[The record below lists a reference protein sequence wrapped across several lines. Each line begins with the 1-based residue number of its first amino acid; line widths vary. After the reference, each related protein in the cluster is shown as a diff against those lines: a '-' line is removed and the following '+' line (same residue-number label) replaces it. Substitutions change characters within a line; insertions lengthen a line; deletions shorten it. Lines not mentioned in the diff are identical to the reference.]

1 MAVNLAPPAELLA
14 VPGITLAT
22 GAAAIKAEDRDDLTL
37 IRLDAGTSVAGVFT
51 QSAFRAAPVLIAEP
65 RIQAGGIRALLINS
79 GNANAATGDPGVDD
93 ALSLCRAAATAL
105 DVPEEAVLPFS
116 TGVIGERLPVAA
128 MAQVIES
135 LPNGL
140 DSGNWLAAAK
150 AIMTTDTVAKAAS
163 LQIEL
168 DGRTITLTGMAKG
181 SGMIRPDMATML
193 AYVCTDAAI
202 SPDCLQRLL
211 ATATAASF
219 NRITVDGDTST
230 NDAFI
235 LAATGQAG
243 NGLIDDPA
251 SAEAG
256 VLLEGL
262 ISIARTL
269 AQAIVRDGEGATK
282 FVTVAVEG
290 GANEAECLQVA
301 YTIAESPLV
310 KTALFASDPN
320 WGRLAMAIGRAGIEH
335 LDPTGVQVFFD
346 DVQVMHNG
354 LMDPNYTEEAG
365 AEVLAAEEFTIRVQL
380 GRGAAAVE
388 VWTSDLSYE
397 YVRINA
403 EYRT

>member
-1 MAVNLAPPAELLA
+1 MNLAPPAALLA
-14 VPGITLAT
+14 VPGVQLAT
-22 GAAAIKAEDRDDLTL
+22 GAAAIKTAGRDDLTL
-37 IRLDAGTSVAGVFT
+37 LRFDAGTSVAGVFT

-65 RIQAGGIRALLINS
+65 RVQAGGVRALLINS
-79 GNANAATGDPGVDD
+79 GNANAATGEPGMND
-93 ALSLCRAAATAL
+93 ALALCRSVAAVL

-116 TGVIGERLPVAA
+116 TGVIGERLPVASMTPVVEA
-128 MAQVIES
+128 

-140 DSGNWLAAAK
+140 SEHNWLPAAR
-150 AIMTTDTVAKAAS
+150 AIMTTDTVAKAQS
-163 LQIEL
+163 LQIDL
-168 DGRTITLTGMAKG
+168 HGKTVTITGMAKG

-193 AYVCTDAAI
+193 AYVCTDAAV
-202 SPDCLQRLL
+202 SPPCLQKLL
-211 ATATAASF
+211 AQATAGSF

-243 NGLIDDPA
+243 NPTIDDPE
-251 SAEAG
+251 SADAAC
-256 VLLEGL
+256 LLEGL
-262 ISIARTL
+262 LTVARLL

-282 FVTVAVEG
+282 FVTVAVAG
-290 GANEAECLQVA
+290 GRDEAECLQVA

-320 WGRLAMAIGRAGIEH
+320 WGRLAMAIGRAGVAG
-335 LDPTGVQVFFD
+335 LDPAGVQVFFD
-346 DVQVMHNG
+346 DVQVMRDG
-354 LMDPNYTEEAG
+354 LMDPGYSEEAG
-365 AEVLAAEEFTIRVQL
+365 AGVLAAEEFTIRVVL
-380 GRGAAAVE
+380 GRGTAAAE